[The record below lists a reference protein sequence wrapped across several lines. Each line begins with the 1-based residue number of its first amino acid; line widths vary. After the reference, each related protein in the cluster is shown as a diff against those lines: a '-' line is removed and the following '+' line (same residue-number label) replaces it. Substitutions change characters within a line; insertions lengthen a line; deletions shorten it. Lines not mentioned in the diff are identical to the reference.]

1 MERIQRSLLTKYIVD
16 FKKWNVYFKMRKFFS
31 CVCPAY
37 PQPFAKGRENNKLK
51 GSTLVETLVAM
62 IIVMLA
68 FGIGLLIYLNV
79 IQSSGAQQ
87 KLNAQLQM
95 NKIAIETKDKNLFVD
110 EEDTTGTMKIIK
122 TIQPYS
128 AGSDKL
134 KLLKIEAFDGNGKK
148 LAERE
153 ELIIHTPTN

>member
-1 MERIQRSLLTKYIVD
+1 MRSI
-16 FKKWNVYFKMRKFFS
+16 R
-31 CVCPAY
+31 
-37 PQPFAKGRENNKLK
+37 
-51 GSTLVETLVAM
+51 GSTLIETLVAM

-68 FGIGLLIYLNV
+68 FGIGLMIYLNV
-79 IQSSGAQQ
+79 IQSSGVQQ

-95 NKIAIETKDKNLFVD
+95 NRIAIETKDKNLFVD

-134 KLLKIEAFDGNGKK
+134 KLMKIEAFDGNGKK
-148 LAERE
+148 LGERK
-153 ELIIHTPTN
+153 ELIKAE

>member
-1 MERIQRSLLTKYIVD
+1 MAVLKDKI
-16 FKKWNVYFKMRKFFS
+16 
-31 CVCPAY
+31 
-37 PQPFAKGRENNKLK
+37 K

-68 FGIGLLIYLNV
+68 FGIGLMIYLNV

-95 NKIAIETKDKNLFVD
+95 NRIAIETKGKNLFVD
-110 EEDTTGTMKIIK
+110 DEYSMENLKLVK
-122 TIQPYS
+122 TIQSYS
-128 AGSDKL
+128 GESDKL

-148 LAERE
+148 LSERK
-153 ELIIHTPTN
+153 ELVIHTLTN